1 MDELLQVVDF
11 AGHEVVLEDT
21 SSVGSEDNGV
31 GTEDD
36 VVDLSAGDFE

>member
-21 SSVGSEDNGV
+21 SSVRSENNSV

-36 VVDLSAGDFE
+36 VVDLSTGDFE

>member
-36 VVDLSAGDFE
+36 VVDLSTGDFE